1 MIILPQFASSA
12 AIAVLTN
19 GELAI
24 EKATFFE
31 MILFF
36 VPETRIVINLDAPSP
51 SLTI

>member
-36 VPETRIVINLDAPSP
+36 VPET
-51 SLTI
+51 